1 MGLALALASLGCGGT
16 RGTSSSEIP
25 TPAVHEMARLQKMG
39 RLDPARL
46 ACSAVTLDIVARELG
61 PHVPALAYAAP
72 RPVVAEP
79 SSHARSVQQE
89 MAASDF
95 RNMAARYAST
105 QRVVA
110 AQATQAGD
118 NDRAA
123 LAGSYVA
130 RALRAASMSGAD
142 PVRLEER
149 PIGWSQADAELLVEY
164 TSLWST
170 GGKRARQGQPDR
182 PGVSAHHG
190 GVCQPVTVHL
200 PGPRARVRSIGMNLV
215 ITQIDPDTLEARWC
229 LDRYFEELGQRFEE
243 GFDVDRSL
251 NPDLDDFRPPHGTF
265 LICHAAGAPIGC
277 GAVTLASEDTAYI
290 KRMWVHESTRG
301 AGVGRRL
308 LGALEEAGWA
318 LGCRAVQL
326 ETNRS
331 LREAQRLY
339 RSAGYEEVAPFNEEP
354 YAHHWF
360 RKTLDQ
366 EG

>member
-25 TPAVHEMARLQKMG
+25 TPAVHEMARLQEMG

-170 GGKRARQGQPDR
+170 VFLAE
-182 PGVSAHHG
+182 PGTEESA
-190 GVCQPVTVHL
+190 L
-200 PGPRARVRSIGMNLV
+200 ARVSQIGQGSPLIMEAYASLLLYTYRDPELV
-215 ITQIDPDTLEARWC
+215 C
-229 LDRYFEELGQRFEE
+229 
-243 GFDVDRSL
+243 
-251 NPDLDDFRPPHGTF
+251 
-265 LICHAAGAPIGC
+265 APSG
-277 GAVTLASEDTAYI
+277 
-290 KRMWVHESTRG
+290 
-301 AGVGRRL
+301 
-308 LGALEEAGWA
+308 
-318 LGCRAVQL
+318 
-326 ETNRS
+326 
-331 LREAQRLY
+331 
-339 RSAGYEEVAPFNEEP
+339 
-354 YAHHWF
+354 
-360 RKTLDQ
+360 
-366 EG
+366 